1 MQLKTIS
8 PRKQFIFGKLH
19 LSWHFLHF
27 LHYRTKD
34 TGGRDRMKSY
44 FPSYFQ
50 KIVVDFELFYRS
62 RSFAHLLSFSRFR
75 CSAGG
80 STFISEPYYRE
91 YFGGGDGSA
100 QGYTPSRTIYGD
112 TAEGPSQSAYEGRYT
127 TTHAKSTL
135 VYTKTV
141 TAAGLTVDLPSPD
154 SGIGADAIT
163 PRNQNDIQQVNCY
176 AFSCCFFFGSYGL
189 STGIGKCECPHF
201 RMDL

>member
-1 MQLKTIS
+1 M
-8 PRKQFIFGKLH
+8 
-19 LSWHFLHF
+19 
-27 LHYRTKD
+27 
-34 TGGRDRMKSY
+34 
-44 FPSYFQ
+44 
-50 KIVVDFELFYRS
+50 
-62 RSFAHLLSFSRFR
+62 

-91 YFGGGDGSA
+91 YFAGGDGSA

-112 TAEGPSQSAYEGRYT
+112 TAEGPSQSAYEGRY

-163 PRNQNDIQQVNCY
+163 PRDQNNIQQVNCY
-176 AFSCCFFFGSYGL
+176 YYYYTICSTTNVVRSIFYGPIK
-189 STGIGKCECPHF
+189 TCARK
-201 RMDL
+201 